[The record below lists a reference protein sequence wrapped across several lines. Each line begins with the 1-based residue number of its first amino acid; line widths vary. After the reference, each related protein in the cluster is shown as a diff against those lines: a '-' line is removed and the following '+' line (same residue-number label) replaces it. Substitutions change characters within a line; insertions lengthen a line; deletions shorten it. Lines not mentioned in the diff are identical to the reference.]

1 MNPLEQT
8 LDDIEYIEIAN
19 VSAAAGNG
27 YFILENIADKKY
39 LPVPK
44 STMKEY
50 GLQPNYTVV
59 VPVKGSSMEPTVAD
73 GCLVLVDT
81 TPIENVKLV
90 HNKVYV
96 ISVDDLCYIKR
107 FKLMPRS
114 KYIKAESDNRD
125 FASADLIIAKELT
138 DDNLKIIGKLA
149 CVVKSSY
156 RL

>member
-1 MNPLEQT
+1 MSN
-8 LDDIEYIEIAN
+8 LDQSLNEIEYIEIAN

-39 LPVPK
+39 FPVPK
-44 STMKEY
+44 TTMKEY
-50 GLQPNYTVV
+50 GLQPQYTVV
-59 VPVKGSSMEPTVAD
+59 VPVRGSSMEPTVSD

-81 TPIENVKLV
+81 TPIENTRLI
-90 HNKVYV
+90 HDKVYV

-107 FKLMPRS
+107 FKLLPRS

-125 FASADLIIAKELT
+125 FASADLTIAKELT
-138 DDNLKIIGKLA
+138 GDNLKIIGKLA